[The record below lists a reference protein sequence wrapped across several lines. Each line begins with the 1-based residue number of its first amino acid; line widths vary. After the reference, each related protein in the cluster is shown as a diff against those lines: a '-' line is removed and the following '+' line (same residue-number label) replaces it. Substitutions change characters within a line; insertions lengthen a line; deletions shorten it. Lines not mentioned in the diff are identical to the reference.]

1 MSQASSTAALPEA
14 STFLTSLIDEL
25 ATLPCQRASAVHRED
40 DASRAAVPENPL
52 LGLSVKGTR
61 LLLTL
66 HVLFPHELLPALDLL
81 ERGCVL
87 RTVVKPRAA
96 ILPNQNLG
104 PDTLS
109 LLIQSEQNDKQIT
122 AYYVQ
127 SASSTAHHKFNSS
140 RYAREEGKRHYEVR
154 LHAWHCSC
162 PAFAFAA
169 FPASVQDHNKAG
181 LGAGVEQQGQQRRA
195 VEAGSG
201 ERDRPGVEEMW
212 LNVEG
217 PMDDAR
223 KAEAT
228 KAWRFGGLGVRGQ
241 VPVCKHLLA
250 CLLGQQCLLLQDFV
264 REKELSVEEAAG
276 WAAGLG
282 A

>member
-1 MSQASSTAALPEA
+1 
-14 STFLTSLIDEL
+14 
-25 ATLPCQRASAVHRED
+25 
-40 DASRAAVPENPL
+40 NPL

-127 SASSTAHHKFNSS
+127 
-140 RYAREEGKRHYEVR
+140 HYEVR

-169 FPASVQDHNKAG
+169 FPAS
-181 LGAGVEQQGQQRRA
+181 
-195 VEAGSG
+195 
-201 ERDRPGVEEMW
+201 MW

-282 A
+282 